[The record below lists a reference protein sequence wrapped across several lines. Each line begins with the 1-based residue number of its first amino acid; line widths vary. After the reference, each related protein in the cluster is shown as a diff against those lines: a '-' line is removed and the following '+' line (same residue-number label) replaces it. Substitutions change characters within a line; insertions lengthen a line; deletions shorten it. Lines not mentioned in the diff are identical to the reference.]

1 MKLLITCMLSILS
14 FLANADNF
22 ISGNM
27 SVTPGAIETYTA
39 DWPSWGSVYE
49 NYANVTW
56 TVGNGTILSS
66 DKHTVTIQWDDIPIW
81 QNATGFIEIYED
93 LGSQTGNA
101 EVAIVNF
108 IEGILETCSGD
119 RKSTRLNSSHRP

>member
-1 MKLLITCMLSILS
+1 MLSILS
-14 FLANADNF
+14 FIAKADNF

-56 TVGNGTILSS
+56 TVYLGTVLSS
-66 DKHTVTIQWDDIPIW
+66 DKHTVTIQWDNIPAW
-81 QNATGFIEIYED
+81 ENATGSIEVYED
-93 LGSQTGNA
+93 LGSQTGLA
-101 EVAIVNF
+101 YVDIVNF
-108 IEGILETCSGD
+108 IEGTLETCSGVLGPAAIYENF
-119 RKSTRLNSSHRP
+119 RCWV